1 MISSKCINCEQESSV
16 NALLRVPCSY
26 PVPSRFVSCK
36 CYFAGLMR
44 QAGNEGE
51 KRRESRFCK
60 ETGGGGGEWV
70 RVKLGL
76 GAVKMRKQEERKME
90 DGSKRGEA

>member
-1 MISSKCINCEQESSV
+1 
-16 NALLRVPCSY
+16 
-26 PVPSRFVSCK
+26 
-36 CYFAGLMR
+36 MR
-44 QAGNEGE
+44 QPGNEGE